1 MLKNRQN
8 KKSSTN
14 NADISQYM
22 TTAHVGSWIVLIL
35 TFIVV
40 ICGAV
45 WMFVGT
51 LKMTM
56 PITGVNDGG
65 KLTFYVSRDEAV
77 QIGTTSGKTS
87 GQVIELNGKKI
98 GIVTGTDLAV
108 SKEQVLAEYDN
119 LYITQQLDLSEA
131 NVIGYADLDPD
142 ACADGVVSAD
152 VVMVETTPLKLL
164 MG

>member
-1 MLKNRQN
+1 MLKNSQS
-8 KKSSTN
+8 KKPSTG

-22 TTAHVGSWIVLIL
+22 RTTHIGSWVVLVL
-35 TFIVV
+35 ALVVV

-45 WMFVGT
+45 WMFTGT
-51 LKMTM
+51 LKVTM

-77 QIGTTSGKTS
+77 QIGTAS
-87 GQVIELNGKKI
+87 GQASGQAIELNGKKI
-98 GIVTGTDLAV
+98 GIVTGTDLSV
-108 SKEQVLAEYDN
+108 SKEQILAEYDN
-119 LYITQQLDLSEA
+119 LYITQQLDLNEA

-142 ACADGVVSAD
+142 ACASGVVSAD
-152 VVMVETTPLKLL
+152 IVTAETTPLQLL